1 MRALI
6 GEETVC
12 WFCAKKRRRG
22 DGGMVRLV
30 EREKG
35 WVVGKVGGSWEAEGV
50 GLWWI
55 RRKEEKKNED
65 VDGDLI
71 DE

>member
-1 MRALI
+1 M
-6 GEETVC
+6 
-12 WFCAKKRRRG
+12 
-22 DGGMVRLV
+22 
-30 EREKG
+30 
-35 WVVGKVGGSWEAEGV
+35 VGKVRGDWEAEGV

-65 VDGDLI
+65 VDGGLI

>member
-1 MRALI
+1 MKALI

-12 WFCAKKRRRG
+12 WFCVKKRRRG

-30 EREKG
+30 ERERG
-35 WVVGKVGGSWEAEGV
+35 WVVGKVRGGWEKEGV

-55 RRKEEKKNED
+55 RKREEEEVGEEGK
-65 VDGDLI
+65 
-71 DE
+71 